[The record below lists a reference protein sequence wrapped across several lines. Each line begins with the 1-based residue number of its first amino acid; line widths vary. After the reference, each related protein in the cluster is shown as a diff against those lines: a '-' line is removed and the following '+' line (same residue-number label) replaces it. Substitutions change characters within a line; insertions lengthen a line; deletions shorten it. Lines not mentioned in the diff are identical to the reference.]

1 MLHLSNE
8 IVKYDPELNTIPL
21 RKFTPVEMNLFF
33 SIVSRMRDKGDETVR
48 FSFDQLKELSAYKPT
63 ANNRFIDDIESTYQ
77 KILGLRFGRRS
88 KDGLHREFFVM
99 FTEFEINGHADD
111 PYVDIKIYPKDI
123 KLLNEL
129 ESWVRYALSEFRDLK
144 SSYAK
149 TMFRLLKQFRTTGYA
164 YFSVADFNELLDV
177 PKSYKSSNINQ
188 SVLKPIKE
196 ELTPLFRGLTVRK
209 KYGKGRGKPVIGY
222 SFTWKSEKKNAN
234 DFSQGQFQDERQKL
248 FNIQHNGELTEQE
261 KWRAIDKVKGLTL
274 GSTEKQALA
283 DKQAEHDKKIR
294 DQARQEAL
302 AELRKGFGNNA

>member
-1 MLHLSNE
+1 MSNE

-111 PYVDIKIYPKDI
+111 PYVDIKIYPKAI

-222 SFTWKSEKKNAN
+222 SFTWKSEKKDAN

-302 AELRKGFGNNA
+302 AELRK

>member
-1 MLHLSNE
+1 MSNE

-111 PYVDIKIYPKDI
+111 PYVDIKIYPKAI

-283 DKQAEHDKKIR
+283 DKQAERDKKIR

-302 AELRKGFGNNA
+302 AELRKGFGKHA

>member
-1 MLHLSNE
+1 MSNE

-111 PYVDIKIYPKDI
+111 PYVDIRIYPKAI

-188 SVLKPIKE
+188 SILKPVKE

-209 KYGKGRGKPVIGY
+209 KYGKGRGRPVIGY
-222 SFTWKSEKKNAN
+222 SFTWKPEKKDAN

-302 AELRKGFGNNA
+302 AELRKGFGNHA

>member
-88 KDGLHREFFVM
+88 KDGLNREFFVM

-111 PYVDIKIYPKDI
+111 PYVDIKTYPKAI

-222 SFTWKSEKKNAN
+222 SFTWKPEKKDAN

-294 DQARQEAL
+294 DQARKEAL

>member
-1 MLHLSNE
+1 MSNE
-8 IVKYDPELNTIPL
+8 LVKYDPELNTIPL

-33 SIVSRMRDKGDETVR
+33 SIISRMRDKGDQTVR
-48 FSFDQLKELSAYKPT
+48 FTFDQLKELSAYKPT
-63 ANNRFIDDIESTYQ
+63 ANNRFEDDIQRTYE
-77 KILGLRFGRRS
+77 KMMGLHFGRRS
-88 KDGLHREFFVM
+88 KSGLNREFFVM
-99 FTEFEINGHADD
+99 FTEFEIKGEAEI
-111 PYVDIKIYPKDI
+111 PYVDIRVYPKALH
-123 KLLNEL
+123 LLNDL
-129 ESWVRYALSEFRDLK
+129 ESWVRYALAEFRDLK

-164 YFSVADFNELLDV
+164 YFSKADFDELLDI
-177 PKSYKSSNINQ
+177 PKTYRQGDINKK
-188 SVLKPIKE
+188 VIKPIKE

-222 SFTWKSEKKNAN
+222 SFTWKPEKKDAN
-234 DFSQGQFQDERQKL
+234 DFSQGQFQSERQKL

-283 DKQAEHDKKIR
+283 VKQAEHDKKIR

-302 AELRKGFGNNA
+302 AELRKEFGNHA

>member
-111 PYVDIKIYPKDI
+111 PYVDIKIYPKAI

-283 DKQAEHDKKIR
+283 DKQADHDKKIR

-302 AELRKGFGNNA
+302 AELRKGFGNHA